1 MSLLTIILLALG
13 AVVVGILGFTTI
25 NLLKKNEKQED
36 ILASYLLYLD
46 RISRVIE
53 LSDKRL
59 KEIDAKGTFE
69 SDDEIGFFFD
79 QVTQIQG
86 VLNEFQVQ
94 EIKETDNG

>member
-1 MSLLTIILLALG
+1 MILLTIVLL
-13 AVVVGILGFTTI
+13 AVVVVVLGFTTR
-25 NLLKKNEKQED
+25 NLLRKNEKQED
-36 ILASYLLYLD
+36 ILSSYMLYLD
-46 RISRVIE
+46 RISRCIE
-53 LSDKRL
+53 LSDARL
-59 KEIDAKGTFE
+59 KEIDEKGTFK

>member
-13 AVVVGILGFTTI
+13 VVVAGILGFTTI
-25 NLLKKNEKQED
+25 NLLRKNEKQED
-36 ILASYLLYLD
+36 ILSSYMLYLD
-46 RISRVIE
+46 RISRCIE

-59 KEIDAKGTFE
+59 KEIDEKGTFK

-86 VLNEFQVQ
+86 VLNEFQVK

>member
-13 AVVVGILGFTTI
+13 VVVAGILGFTTI
-25 NLLKKNEKQED
+25 NLLRKNEKQED
-36 ILASYLLYLD
+36 ILSSYMLYLD
-46 RISRVIE
+46 RISRCIE

-59 KEIDAKGTFE
+59 KEIDEKGTFK

-86 VLNEFQVQ
+86 ILNEFQVK
-94 EIKETDNG
+94 EVKETNNG

>member
-1 MSLLTIILLALG
+1 MILLTIILAT
-13 AVVVGILGFTTI
+13 VVVGILGFTTI
-25 NLLKKNEKQED
+25 NLLRKNEKQED

>member
-1 MSLLTIILLALG
+1 MILLTIIIAT
-13 AVVVGILGFTTI
+13 VVVGILGFTTI
-25 NLLKKNEKQED
+25 NLLRKNEKQED

-86 VLNEFQVQ
+86 VLNEFRVK

>member
-1 MSLLTIILLALG
+1 MILLTIVLL
-13 AVVVGILGFTTI
+13 AVVVVVLGFTTR

-36 ILASYLLYLD
+36 ILSSYMLYLD
-46 RISRVIE
+46 RISRCIE
-53 LSDKRL
+53 LSDTRL
-59 KEIDAKGTFE
+59 KEIDEKGTFK

-86 VLNEFQVQ
+86 ILNEFQVK

>member
-13 AVVVGILGFTTI
+13 VVVAGILGFTTI

-36 ILASYLLYLD
+36 ILSSYMLYLD
-46 RISRVIE
+46 RISRCIE

-59 KEIDAKGTFE
+59 KEIDEKGTFK

-79 QVTQIQG
+79 QVTQIQE
-86 VLNEFQVQ
+86 VLNEFQVK

>member
-13 AVVVGILGFTTI
+13 VVVAGILGFTTI
-25 NLLKKNEKQED
+25 NLLRKNEKQED
-36 ILASYLLYLD
+36 ILSSYMLYLD
-46 RISRVIE
+46 RISRCIE

-59 KEIDAKGTFE
+59 KEIDEKGTFK

-86 VLNEFQVQ
+86 ILNEFQVK

>member
-1 MSLLTIILLALG
+1 MILLTIIIAT
-13 AVVVGILGFTTI
+13 VIVGILGFTTI
-25 NLLKKNEKQED
+25 NLLRKNEKQED

-69 SDDEIGFFFD
+69 SDDEIGFLFD

>member
-13 AVVVGILGFTTI
+13 VVVAGILGFTTI
-25 NLLKKNEKQED
+25 NLLRKNEKQED
-36 ILASYLLYLD
+36 ILSSYMLYLD
-46 RISRVIE
+46 RISRCIE

-59 KEIDAKGTFE
+59 KEIDEKGTFK

-79 QVTQIQG
+79 QVTQIQE
-86 VLNEFQVQ
+86 VLNEFQVK